1 MSTFRNR
8 WLLSGAA
15 VIALSGTAVGGVS
28 SASALTTGA
37 ATAAS
42 TPYCGIKW
50 GSLPKAGGS
59 NSAPLVTSRTGQH
72 SCFDRL
78 VFEFNGAANSY
89 RVEYT
94 NEVYTEGR
102 GLPLSPQTA
111 GGALLKVVLLEPA
124 YDQAGRDTYLHQP
137 TDHVAKVSGY
147 RTLRDVVYGG
157 SFEGQTTFAVGV
169 RARLPYRVFTLSGP
183 GSSSRIVLDVAH
195 RWS

>member
-1 MSTFRNR
+1 MSTFRSR
-8 WLLSGAA
+8 WLLPGAA
-15 VIALSGTAVGGVS
+15 VIALSGTAFGGVS
-28 SASALTTGA
+28 SASALSTRA
-37 ATAAS
+37 AKAAS

-59 NSAPLVTSRTGQH
+59 NSAPLVASRTGQH

-78 VFEFNGAANSY
+78 VFDFNGAANRYSVQY
-89 RVEYT
+89 A

-124 YDQAGRDTYLHQP
+124 YDEAGRDTYRHQP

-169 RARLPYRVFTLSGP
+169 RARLPFRIFALSGP